1 MVANKLKFKLLK
13 SVNNPNSIHG
23 IYPYRG
29 KISAID
35 VQQLIS
41 QLPNKGMLLDPF
53 CGSGSTGK
61 AAMIEGFRF
70 NNAGDKTLV
79 GDISEW
85 GPLNLGNL
93 NGYFWA
99 IGDWNKK
106 KGPTTIANTLYE
118 TFNGNGDIVTDY
130 IKNN

>member
-1 MVANKLKFKLLK
+1 LSNLAFVIHVADALA
-13 SVNNPNSIHG
+13 P
-23 IYPYRG
+23 
-29 KISAID
+29 
-35 VQQLIS
+35 
-41 QLPNKGMLLDPF
+41 
-53 CGSGSTGK
+53 
-61 AAMIEGFRF
+61 
-70 NNAGDKTLV
+70 
-79 GDISEW
+79 
-85 GPLNLGNL
+85 NL